1 MLIEQGVV
9 AIHPTRFDKLLIA
22 LATAYDVE
30 GKLDKGATSHDDIL
44 DSCSPCTLLFHFSR
58 FFSC

>member
-1 MLIEQGVV
+1 MLGNLRMLIEHVV

-44 DSCSPCTLLFHFSR
+44 DSCSP
-58 FFSC
+58 

>member
-1 MLIEQGVV
+1 MLGNLRILIEQGVV

-44 DSCSPCTLLFHFSR
+44 DSCSP
-58 FFSC
+58 